1 MSGRLALGVLAGL
14 GIGAGALLC
23 VVGVRGRDPATQPS
37 ARTRRPVPWDRIAAA
52 ATVGLLVLAVTRWLA
67 VAVALGI
74 AAGYWRQLFG
84 GTRATRLATDR
95 LEALAG
101 WTESLRDMVATG
113 VALPEALPASLTA
126 ASPLLAGPLTGLVD
140 RLRSREP
147 LEAALYAFAEEL
159 DDVSADLV
167 VAALLLNSRA
177 QGRQLHAVLTALSRS
192 ARQELAIRRAVEAE
206 RRATRR
212 GVRIVLSVTVVM
224 ALGLDL
230 LNPDY
235 VEPYRT
241 VTGQL
246 VLTLVVAVFI
256 AGFLWL
262 HRLARIPAPR
272 RFLAAPHLPAVHQQE
287 RTAVPSGDVR

>member
-1 MSGRLALGVLAGL
+1 VSGRLALGVLAGL
-14 GIGAGALLC
+14 GVGGGVLMCVMGA
-23 VVGVRGRDPATQPS
+23 RGRDPATQPF
-37 ARTRRPVPWDRIAAA
+37 ARGQRSVPWDRVAAGA
-52 ATVGLLVLAVTRWLA
+52 AVGLLVLAVTRWLA

-84 GTRATRLATDR
+84 GARATRLATDR

-147 LEAALYAFAEEL
+147 LEAALYAFAAEL

-167 VAALLLNSRA
+167 VASLLLNSRA

-224 ALGLDL
+224 ALGLKL

-272 RFLAAPHLPAVHQQE
+272 RFLAAPHLPSVGQPE
-287 RTAVPSGDVR
+287 GTAVSTGAAR